1 MLDINFIRE
10 NPEVVKNACK
20 NKNVQVGVD
29 LILALDKKKRELMTE
44 IETLKSGQNKIS
56 RGGAENKEIFAQ
68 AKEIKAKIKEI
79 EPQLEE
85 INTELKSL
93 LLQLPNIPAE
103 DVPVG
108 KDDTENVVLRKH
120 GHPTKFIFF
129 KAKDHMTLGEELDLI
144 DSETAGKVSGTRFA
158 YLKNELVLLQFAL
171 INFAFSVLTSEKE
184 LKKIADSVKKG
195 FSAKPFVPVIPPVM
209 IKPEV
214 FTRMAR
220 LSDADKDERYY
231 FPSDDVYLVGS
242 AEHTLGPLHM
252 DQVITEN
259 ELPLRYVGY
268 STAFRREAGS
278 YGKDTKGILRVHQ
291 FDKVEME
298 SFSKPEDSL
307 HEQDFFV
314 AIQEYLMKKL
324 EIPYQV
330 VMTCT
335 GDMGT
340 PDARH
345 IDIECWM
352 PGQDKYRE
360 THSADLMTDY
370 QARRLNTRIKR
381 KDGKMEF
388 VHMNDATVFAIGRT
402 LIAIMENY
410 QQKDGSIKVPKV
422 LQKYTGFKIIKN
434 GNRN

>member
-1 MLDINFIRE
+1 MLDLNFIRE
-10 NPEVVKNACK
+10 NPQKVKDACL
-20 NKNVQVGVD
+20 NKNVKVDVD
-29 LILALDKKKRELMTE
+29 LVLGLDKKKRELMTE
-44 IETLKSGQNKIS
+44 METLKAEQNKIS
-56 RGGAENKEIFAQ
+56 RGGAANQGIIAQ
-68 AKEIKAKIKEI
+68 AKEIKDKIKEMVP
-79 EPQLEE
+79 ELES
-85 INTELKSL
+85 IDADLKAL
-93 LLQLPNIPAE
+93 LLALPNIPVD
-103 DVPVG
+103 DVPIG
-108 KDDTENVVLRKH
+108 KDDSENIVLRKV
-120 GHPTKFIFF
+120 GSPTKFFFF
-129 KAKDHMTLGEELDLI
+129 KPKDHVELGEALDLI
-144 DSETAGKVSGTRFA
+144 DSETAGRVSGTRFS
-158 YLKNELVLLQFAL
+158 YLKNELAILQFAL
-171 INFAFSVLTSEKE
+171 ISFAFSVLTSPKE
-184 LKKIADSVKKG
+184 MKKIADSVKKG
-195 FSAKPFVPVIPPVM
+195 FSAKTFVPVVPPVM

-231 FPSDDVYLVGS
+231 FPTDDLYLIGS
-242 AEHTLGPLHM
+242 AEHTLGPLYM
-252 DQVITEN
+252 DKTVN
-259 ELPLRYVGY
+259 EADLPLRFAGY

-278 YGKDTKGILRVHQ
+278 YGKDTRGILRVHQ

-307 HEQDFFV
+307 DEQNFFV
-314 AIQEYLMKKL
+314 AIQEYLVKQL
-324 EIPYQV
+324 GIPYQV

-370 QARRLNTRIKR
+370 QSRRLNTRFKN
-381 KDGKMEF
+381 KENKMEF
-388 VHMNDATVFAIGRT
+388 VYMNDATVFAIGRT

-422 LQKYTGFKIIKN
+422 LQKYCGFKIIKQK
-434 GNRN
+434 

>member
-1 MLDINFIRE
+1 MLDINFIRD
-10 NPEVVKNACK
+10 NPDMVKKACK
-20 NKNVQVGVD
+20 NKNVQISVD
-29 LILALDKKKRELMTE
+29 LILDLDKEKRALMTE
-44 IETLKSGQNKIS
+44 METLKAEQNKIS
-56 RGGAENKEIFAQ
+56 RGGAGNQVIIAQ
-68 AKEIKAKIKEI
+68 AKEIKEKLKEMA
-79 EPQLEE
+79 PALEKVD
-85 INTELKSL
+85 TELKDL
-93 LLQLPNIPAE
+93 LLQLPNIPAD

-108 KDDTENVVLRKH
+108 KDDTENKVLRKH
-120 GHPTKFIFF
+120 GIPTKFLLF
-129 KAKDHMTLGEELDLI
+129 KPKDHVELGEALDLI

-158 YLKNELVLLQFAL
+158 YLKNELAILQFAL
-171 INFAFSVLTSEKE
+171 ITLAFSVLTSEKQ

-195 FSAKPFVPVIPPVM
+195 FSYKYFVPVVPPVM

-231 FPSDDVYLVGS
+231 FPTDDLYLIGS
-242 AEHTLGPLHM
+242 AEHTLGPLYM
-252 DQVITEN
+252 DKIIQEQD
-259 ELPLRYVGY
+259 LPLRFVGY

-298 SFSKPEDSL
+298 SFSKPEDSFL
-307 HEQDFFV
+307 EQEFFV
-314 AIQEYLMKKL
+314 KIQEHLMQKL
-324 EIPYQV
+324 GIPYQV

-381 KDGKMEF
+381 KDGKLEF
-388 VHMNDATVFAIGRT
+388 AHMNDATVFAIGRT

-422 LQKYTGFKIIKN
+422 LQKYCGFKVIKKK
-434 GNRN
+434 